1 LLARSVQRGGES
13 DQLITREIP
22 GIPPGAFTVEA
33 HTRHF
38 DGETKLVGQ
47 FGVGLETRITRHIG
61 WTNDLSWGVI
71 DGPRNNFGM
80 FRSGLNFAF

>member
-1 LLARSVQRGGES
+1 MRKTIVWVN
-13 DQLITREIP
+13 
-22 GIPPGAFTVEA
+22 AFTK
-33 HTRHF
+33 
-38 DGETKLVGQ
+38 DSPKWIIPGQ
-47 FGVGLETRITRHIG
+47 FGAGLEMRITPHIG